1 MLANRAATKARRATH
16 DEVPMNDQSIAMRFG
31 SGRDVKRIEDEAL
44 LAGAGRF
51 CDDVAAGTN
60 AATVRFLRSP
70 HAHAR
75 IVGVDAAAAAAIPGV
90 LAVYTG
96 AGLLASGVKPFP
108 IAPMFQRPD
117 GTPGATPLRPALAVD
132 FVRFVGEAVAAVVAE
147 TPEQAKDALEAI
159 AVEYEQLPAVAGL
172 KEATAEGAPL
182 VWPAATG
189 NVTAFMRH
197 GDAAATEA
205 MFANATHV
213 VSLDIVNQRLAP
225 ASMEPRGA
233 LVIPDEATGRLTV
246 RLSSQ
251 MPSGARDSLCGA
263 LGLAKEAVR
272 VVVNDVGGGFGM
284 KTGLYPE
291 DVVIAFAARELKR
304 PTRWAAERIEEFLS
318 ATLGRDT
325 ESRAELAL
333 DASGRVLAYRVHS
346 LCNMGAY
353 ASTTGILIQVLIGPW
368 VSTSIYDIPT
378 VDLRF
383 DAILTNTSPT
393 AAYRGAGRP
402 EAIYLIER
410 LFDAAAMQLRMD
422 PVEIRRRNLIAPTQ
436 MPYTNAL
443 GQTYDSGKFESILD
457 QGLEVAAWSDFPAR
471 EAASRSRGKLRG
483 RGLASFL
490 EWTGGNAFE
499 ERVTVSVSGLGEIE
513 VYASTMPMGQGI
525 ATSYAQLVVDVFGV
539 PIDKIRIVQ
548 GDTDR
553 GQGFGSAGSRSLFT
567 AGSAI
572 NVASEQA
579 VANGKDLASD
589 ALEAAAGDIEYVEG
603 VYRVAGTDRGIGLFD
618 LAARQPDKR
627 IYVDST
633 SKVNGPSWPNG
644 CHICEVEIDPET
656 GAVEVVSYASANDV
670 GRVVNPMIVRGQL
683 DGGAAQGI
691 GQALCEDMRY
701 EPGSGQA
708 TTATFMDYA
717 MPRADIARDFVH
729 VLDASTPCLNNP
741 LGAKGVGELGTIG
754 ATPAVVNAVIDALA
768 RAGKAE
774 AALKLQMPL
783 TAAKVWGALR

>member
-1 MLANRAATKARRATH
+1 
-16 DEVPMNDQSIAMRFG
+16 MNDQSIAMRFG
-31 SGRDVKRIEDEAL
+31 SGREVKRIEDEAL
-44 LAGAGRF
+44 LAGLGRF
-51 CDDVAAGTN
+51 CDDVAAGTP
-60 AATVRFLRSP
+60 AAVVRFLRSP

-75 IVGVDAAAAAAIPGV
+75 IVSLDASAAEAIPGV

-96 AGLLASGVKPFP
+96 ASLKAAGVKPFP

-132 FVRFVGEAVAAVVAE
+132 FARFVGEAVAAVVAE

-159 AVEYEQLPAVAGL
+159 AVEYEELPAVAGL

-189 NVTAFMRH
+189 NVTAYMRH
-197 GDAAATEA
+197 GDAAAAEA
-205 MFANATHV
+205 AFASAAHV

-251 MPSGARDSLCGA
+251 MPSSARDLLCGA
-263 LGLAKEAVR
+263 LGIPAGDVR

-291 DVVIAFAARELKR
+291 EVVVALAARELKR
-304 PTRWAAERIEEFLS
+304 PARWTAERIEEFLG

-325 ESRAELAL
+325 ESKAELAL
-333 DASGRVLAYRVHS
+333 DANGKVLAYRVHS

-368 VSTSIYDIPT
+368 VSTSIYDIQT

-410 LFDAAAMQLRMD
+410 LFDAAALQLKMD
-422 PVEIRRRNLIAPTQ
+422 PVEIRRRNLIAPSQ
-436 MPYTNAL
+436 MPYRNPL

-457 QGLEVAAWSDFPAR
+457 QALEAAAWNDFPSR
-471 EAASRSRGKLRG
+471 EAESRARGKLRG

-553 GQGFGSAGSRSLFT
+553 GAGFGSAGSRSLFT

-572 NVASEQA
+572 NVASEKA

-589 ALEAAAGDIEYVEG
+589 ALEAAAADIEYVEG

-683 DGGAAQGI
+683 DGGAVQGI

-701 EPGSGQA
+701 DPDSGQA

-717 MPRADIARDFVH
+717 MPRADIVRDFVH